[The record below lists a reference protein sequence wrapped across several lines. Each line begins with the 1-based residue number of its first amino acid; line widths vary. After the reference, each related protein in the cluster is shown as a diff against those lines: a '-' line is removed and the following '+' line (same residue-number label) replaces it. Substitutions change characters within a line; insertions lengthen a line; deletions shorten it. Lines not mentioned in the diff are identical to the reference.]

1 MSKKIV
7 FSLMYISAIVNIILT
22 PISTSFARI
31 FGYTTIILFAVLPFI
46 IAPRMKVQLSYIVLF
61 LSLVFSMLLSAEHFK
76 VSLII
81 DYLIPIIS
89 FFSFYYLLQMNFQ
102 LDVSFDFIYYPAL
115 ILSFV
120 FIAYSFFGFSFAY
133 AAYNSYGSKVFTM
146 GLGNPNAVSL
156 YVLFEILIFLI
167 RISYE
172 KSLGKRIFLIILIV
186 LMVVILIRLDS
197 RTMVA
202 CAILSA
208 LFFFVKNPKRNIT
221 IRVVACMLPFLI
233 VFILAINKDSLLM
246 QKIIMGKALDTGR
259 ADIFL
264 SFFDE
269 IKAAPLQVV
278 FGKFFKYPFKHLHN
292 GPLTI
297 VASLG
302 IAGLIALISIW
313 KETLK
318 KISIAEKTK
327 QQTLA
332 YNFIFLFIVQA
343 STEAI
348 TILGTI
354 PYSIFVL
361 IIVFIANEKIKIKE
375 RY

>member
-61 LSLVFSMLLSAEHFK
+61 LSLAFSMLLSAEHFK

-278 FGKFFKYPFKHLHN
+278 FGKFFKYPFQHLHN

-302 IAGLIALISIW
+302 IVGIIALISVW
-313 KETLK
+313 KVTLK
-318 KISIAEKTK
+318 KISIDEKTK

-332 YNFIFLFIVQA
+332 YNFIFWFIVQA
-343 STEAI
+343 ST
-348 TILGTI
+348 
-354 PYSIFVL
+354 
-361 IIVFIANEKIKIKE
+361 
-375 RY
+375 